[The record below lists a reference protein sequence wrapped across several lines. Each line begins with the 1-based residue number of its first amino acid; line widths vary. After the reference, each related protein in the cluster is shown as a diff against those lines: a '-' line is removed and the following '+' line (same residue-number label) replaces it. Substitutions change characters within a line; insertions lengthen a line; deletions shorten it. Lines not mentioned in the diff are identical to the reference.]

1 MSHSVTVLTG
11 GSTPERDV
19 ALAGAAQVVQ
29 ALRERGHTVRTV
41 DTVYGELP
49 TSREAELL
57 DPDVKREPPDAVV
70 LEALAERERSIDL
83 VALDALTNTDV
94 TFLVLHG
101 AQVEGGSLQER
112 LDAAGITY
120 TGSAPAGSR
129 IAMDKDAAKR
139 RLMEAGVRTPSWA
152 LWPVADEIVQSLGFP
167 LIVKPS
173 KAGSSVGL
181 GVVDSMDDLPAAVR
195 AALAVDDQVLVEA
208 FLPGRELTVGIL
220 DGRALAVGEIIPQHA
235 IFDYECKYT
244 PGMTEEVFP
253 AAITTALSTEVQG
266 LGETTHRALGLRD
279 FSRVDFRLDA
289 NGQPQCIE
297 ANTLPGMTATSLLP
311 KSAAAHGLAF
321 GDLCDRLLEL
331 ALRRT
336 GRGNKVHG

>member
-1 MSHSVTVLTG
+1 MSHSVAVLTG

-19 ALAGAAQVVQ
+19 ALAGAAQVVH
-29 ALRERGHTVRTV
+29 ALRERGHAVRTV
-41 DTVYGELP
+41 DTAYGEL
-49 TSREAELL
+49 SVDREAELL
-57 DPDVKREPPDAVV
+57 DPDVKREPPDATV
-70 LEALAERERSIDL
+70 LEALAEQERSIDL
-83 VALDALTNTDV
+83 VALDALTNTEV

-101 AQVEGGSLQER
+101 AQVEGGSLQAR
-112 LDAAGITY
+112 LDAAGIAY
-120 TGSAPAGSR
+120 TGSDPTGSR
-129 IAMDKDAAKR
+129 LAMDKDAAKR

-152 LWPVADEIVQSLGFP
+152 LWPATDEFVQSLGFP

-181 GVVDSMDDLPAAVR
+181 GVVDRLDDLPAAIH

-220 DGRALAVGEIIPQHA
+220 DGKALAVGEIIPQHA

-253 AAITTALSTEVQG
+253 AAISSDLSSEVQA
-266 LGETTHRALGLRD
+266 LGEVTHRTLGLRD

-289 NGQPQCIE
+289 EGQPQCIE

-311 KSAAAHGLAF
+311 KSAAAAGIPF
-321 GDLCDRLLEL
+321 SDLCDRLLDL

-336 GRGNKVHG
+336 APGNKVHG

>member
-1 MSHSVTVLTG
+1 VSYSVTVLTG

-19 ALAGAAQVVQ
+19 ALAGAAQVVN

-41 DTVYGELP
+41 DTAYGELSSP
-49 TSREAELL
+49 REAELL
-57 DPDVKREPPDAVV
+57 DPDVKRAPPDAAV
-70 LEALAERERSIDL
+70 LEALAQREQSIDL
-83 VALDALTNTDV
+83 VALDALTNSDV

-112 LDAAGITY
+112 LDAAGIAY
-120 TGSAPAGSR
+120 TGSDPTGSR
-129 IAMDKDAAKR
+129 LAMDKDAAKR
-139 RLMEAGVRTPSWA
+139 RLMETGVLTPSWT
-152 LWPVADEIVQSLGFP
+152 LWPATDEIIQSLGFP

-181 GVVDSMDDLPAAVR
+181 GVVASMDDLPSAIR
-195 AALAVDDQVLVEA
+195 AALAVDDQVLLET

-220 DGRALAVGEIIPQHA
+220 DGRALAVGEIIPEHE

-244 PGMTEEVFP
+244 PGMTQEVFP
-253 AAITTALSTEVQG
+253 AAIPSTLANEVQR
-266 LGETTHRALGLRD
+266 LGEATHRALRLRD
-279 FSRVDFRLDA
+279 FSRIDFRLDA
-289 NGQPQCIE
+289 TGHPQCIE

-311 KSAAAHGLAF
+311 KSAAAHGLVF

-336 GRGNKVHG
+336 GLGNKVRG